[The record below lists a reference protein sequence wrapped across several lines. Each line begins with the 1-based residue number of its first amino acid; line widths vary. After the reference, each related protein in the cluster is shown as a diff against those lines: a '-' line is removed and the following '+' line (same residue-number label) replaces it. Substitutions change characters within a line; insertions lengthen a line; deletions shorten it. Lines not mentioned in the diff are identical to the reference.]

1 MALMR
6 TRSQLKASSLSPPPP
21 PPSPIP
27 RARGSRS
34 AANQILTEI
43 IERSIQVPDLTLPES
58 HSGGESSCSR
68 HLIPAEIDFRL
79 LTSSRREGSVDRL
92 VRSAREFGA
101 FRLSCHGISSEEM
114 RSLVRES
121 GRVFGVLEGRESGFR
136 RSVVGNRDEIA
147 WVRSWKERMEWAREY
162 IGPERYR
169 CFSEEM
175 ENIAD
180 KLDGVARKLGQIMV
194 ENSRRQT
201 DKRIQRGESVL
212 RVYRYN
218 HENVTEQSPP
228 LPKET
233 TEEML
238 QYTLSLH
245 LPAKNCEFRVNS
257 GKGPLSFHADPDTI
271 LVTFGRQLEE
281 WSLGEFRCRE
291 GEIIY
296 HPDGYG
302 SHTSFSVEL
311 KCMSLFLSHAS
322 MATTSKTLSLTHQIF
337 AALLLLF
344 FFQSFWIY
352 GSHTTT

>member
-6 TRSQLKASSLSPPPP
+6 TRSQLNVSSPPPL
-21 PPSPIP
+21 PSPIP

-34 AANQILTEI
+34 AANEILTEI
-43 IERSIQVPDLTLPES
+43 IEKSIQVPELTLPES
-58 HSGGESSCSR
+58 HSGGESCGAR

-79 LTSSRREGSVDRL
+79 LTSRREGSVDRL

-101 FRLSCHGISSEEM
+101 FRVSYHGISSEEM

-121 GRVFGVLEGRESGFR
+121 GRVFGVLEGRDTGFR
-136 RSVVGNRDEIA
+136 RSVVGNRDEIV

-169 CFSEEM
+169 CFSQEM
-175 ENIAD
+175 ENVAD
-180 KLDGVARKLGQIMV
+180 KLEGVARKLGQIMV

-201 DKRIQRGESVL
+201 DKRIQIGESVL
-212 RVYRYN
+212 SVYRYN

-238 QYTLSLH
+238 HYTLSLH
-245 LPAKNCEFRVNS
+245 LPAKNCEFRVDS
-257 GKGPLSFHADPDTI
+257 GKGGGPLSFHADPDTI

-281 WSLGEFRCRE
+281 WSLGEFKCRQ

-296 HPDGYG
+296 HPDVYG
-302 SHTSFSVEL
+302 SRTSFSVEL

-322 MATTSKTLSLTHQIF
+322 TATTCKTFSLTHQIF
-337 AALLLLF
+337 TSLLLLF
-344 FFQSFWIY
+344 FFQFFWSY
-352 GSHTTT
+352 VSHTAT

>member
-1 MALMR
+1 M
-6 TRSQLKASSLSPPPP
+6 
-21 PPSPIP
+21 
-27 RARGSRS
+27 
-34 AANQILTEI
+34 
-43 IERSIQVPDLTLPES
+43 
-58 HSGGESSCSR
+58 
-68 HLIPAEIDFRL
+68 
-79 LTSSRREGSVDRL
+79 DRL

-101 FRLSCHGISSEEM
+101 FRVSYHGISSEEM

-121 GRVFGVLEGRESGFR
+121 GRVFGVLEGRDTGFR
-136 RSVVGNRDEIA
+136 RSVVGNRDEIV

-169 CFSEEM
+169 CFSQEM
-175 ENIAD
+175 ENVAD
-180 KLDGVARKLGQIMV
+180 KLEGVARKLGQIMV

-212 RVYRYN
+212 SVYRYN

-238 QYTLSLH
+238 HYTLSLH
-245 LPAKNCEFRVNS
+245 LPAKNCEFRVDS
-257 GKGPLSFHADPDTI
+257 GKGGGPLSFHADPDTI

-281 WSLGEFRCRE
+281 WSLGEFKCRQ

-296 HPDGYG
+296 HPDVYG
-302 SHTSFSVEL
+302 SRTSFSVEL

-322 MATTSKTLSLTHQIF
+322 IATTCKTFSLTHQIF
-337 AALLLLF
+337 TSLLLLF
-344 FFQSFWIY
+344 FFQFFWSY
-352 GSHTTT
+352 VSHTAT

>member
-34 AANQILTEI
+34 AANEILTEI

-121 GRVFGVLEGRESGFR
+121 GRVFGVLEERDRVSSG
-136 RSVVGNRDEIA
+136 VVGNRDEIA

-194 ENSRRQT
+194 EHSRRQT

-212 RVYRYN
+212 RIYRYN

-322 MATTSKTLSLTHQIF
+322 IATTSKTFSLTHQILS
-337 AALLLLF
+337 ALLLLF
-344 FFQSFWIY
+344 IFQSVWIY
-352 GSHTTT
+352 GSHMAA